1 MEQTEID
8 AKIQDIKE
16 ILELSEEEIN
26 NDADINATLDLTDLK
41 SLKFLY
47 EQYIDEHE
55 ELMRLK
61 DCYNNIHNKLLENI
75 NDAKD
80 VIKEGNYLD
89 NFNGTNENQRYYY
102 DGFYDASLLI
112 HQELYT
118 YDSSVIDEIN

>member
-47 EQYIDEHE
+47 EQYISEHE
-55 ELMRLK
+55 ELIRLK

-80 VIKEGNYLD
+80 VIKKGNYLD

>member
-47 EQYIDEHE
+47 EQYIGEHE
-55 ELMRLK
+55 ELIRLK

-118 YDSSVIDEIN
+118 YDSSLIDEIN

>member
-26 NDADINATLDLTDLK
+26 NDSNINATLDLTDLK

-47 EQYIDEHE
+47 EQYIGEHE
-55 ELMRLK
+55 ELIRLK

>member
-26 NDADINATLDLTDLK
+26 NDANINATLDLTDLK

-47 EQYIDEHE
+47 EQYIGEHE
-55 ELMRLK
+55 ELIRLK

-75 NDAKD
+75 ND
-80 VIKEGNYLD
+80 LD

-102 DGFYDASLLI
+102 NGFYDASLLI

-118 YDSSVIDEIN
+118 YDSSLIDEIN